1 MVGLLSPE
9 NAYSGVN
16 LVIVLCLVIL
26 SAVFFICFSGF
37 IKYSIVLNI
46 LKNAMGT
53 QQIPPSIVVN
63 LLAALLA
70 LSSIWVIIEPGLER
84 IKPYFSE
91 MSDSSLPLMDPVGGI
106 GLDNGASNGSNDIT
120 LYNLISNLDQYF
132 PEVFKYADKKSVEL
146 ESLFTLPMSFNEG
159 SNIFKPFLGAIVLDL
174 YKGFELGI
182 KLYMIFVSIDFLIA
196 VILSGVGMSMLSP
209 TVISTPIKLAVFY
222 FSDGW
227 TILFNALD

>member
-1 MVGLLSPE
+1 MVGLLNPE

-16 LVIVLCLVIL
+16 LVLLLCFVIL
-26 SAVFFICFSGF
+26 SAVIFICFSGF

-53 QQIPPSIVVN
+53 QQIPPSIVIN

-70 LSSIWVIIEPGLER
+70 LNSTWSLISPGLEK
-84 IKPYFSE
+84 IKPYFLDEIIIEQSSIQRSIDNE
-91 MSDSSLPLMDPVGGI
+91 QYENMTMYSLIMNISD
-106 GLDNGASNGSNDIT
+106 
-120 LYNLISNLDQYF
+120 YF
-132 PEVFKYADKKSVEL
+132 PEVFEALEKKENEL
-146 ESLFTLPMSFNEG
+146 EKLITLPNSFEQESILN
-159 SNIFKPFLGAIVLDL
+159 SLLSSIIFDL

-182 KLYMIFVSIDFLIA
+182 KLYMIFVSVDFLVA

-209 TVISTPIKLAVFY
+209 TVISIPIKLAIFY

-227 TILFNALD
+227 IILFDKLS

>member
-1 MVGLLSPE
+1 MIGLLSPE

-70 LSSIWVIIEPGLER
+70 LSSIWVIVEPGLER

-91 MSDSSLPLMDPVGGI
+91 VNDTLMDPIGGI
-106 GLDNGASNGSNDIT
+106 GLDNSGVGDSTNPT
-120 LYNLISNLDQYF
+120 LYQLISNLEQYF
-132 PEVFKYADKKSVEL
+132 PEVFKYADNKAEEL
-146 ESLFTLPMSFNEG
+146 ERLFTLPMSFKGG
-159 SNIFKPFLGAIVLDL
+159 SSIFKPFLGAIVLDL

-209 TVISTPIKLAVFY
+209 TVISTPIKIAVFY